1 MMRASQRGGSVR
13 SNRLFK
19 VRSYHISFQLPR
31 RSSESRSAG
40 VNGTGLV
47 ENVIEAYT
55 FITLNYTPGDRL
67 YFFGFSRGAFTARAC
82 AGLIWEV
89 GILRPSSMPEFIELY
104 KAYIDKGAFTVD
116 FAKTDA
122 WTQFRKRKGDRHAV
136 VPSYTQ
142 ETEVIGVFDTVGALG
157 VPDLGHFIRIDN
169 SATRQ
174 PYQFHDVELNPGK
187 APSSSFHTHC

>member
-1 MMRASQRGGSVR
+1 MMRVSERGGSVR
-13 SNRLFK
+13 LNRPFK
-19 VRSYHISFQLPR
+19 ASLTVLPYDG
-31 RSSESRSAG
+31 SLTDVIAG
-40 VNGTGLV
+40 GNGTGLL
-47 ENVIEAYT
+47 ENVIEAYN

-67 YFFGFSRGAFTARAC
+67 YVFGFSRGAFTARAC

-104 KAYIDKGAFTVD
+104 KAYIDAGDFSVD
-116 FAKTDA
+116 FAKTEA
-122 WTQFRKRKGDRHAV
+122 WTEFRKRKEDRHAV

-157 VPDLGHFIRIDN
+157 VPDLGHFIRFDN

-187 APSSSFHTHC
+187 PLFSAPTHR